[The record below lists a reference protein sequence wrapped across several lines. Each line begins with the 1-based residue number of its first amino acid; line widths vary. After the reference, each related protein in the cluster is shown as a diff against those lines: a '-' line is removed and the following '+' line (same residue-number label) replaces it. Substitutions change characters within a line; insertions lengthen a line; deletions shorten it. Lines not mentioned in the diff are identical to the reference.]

1 MNLIDVSK
9 GDSLCHV
16 ISTYEVQ
23 IKAGIGG
30 VKKRVGSR
38 PINLND
44 FVLNKMIVKAKVT
57 HQKFILQHFLILPIT
72 KLHRW
77 IFIPTDDMT

>member
-16 ISTYEVQ
+16 ISTYEVP

-44 FVLNKMIVKAKVT
+44 FVLNKNGSKSKSYPSKVYIAT
-57 HQKFILQHFLILPIT
+57 FFDTSYYKIALMDFYT
-72 KLHRW
+72 YR
-77 IFIPTDDMT
+77 

>member
-16 ISTYEVQ
+16 ISTYEVP

-44 FVLNKMIVKAKVT
+44 FVLNKNDSKSKSYPSKAIT
-57 HQKFILQHFLILPIT
+57 FQLPMT
-72 KLHRW
+72 KLHQW